1 MSSVTWK
8 DVVDLDEIYLRSAC
22 KSPASNTAYLTLR
35 SSHCRSTCRPAH
47 MTPNFLFF
55 VWRKLAVILNSAV
68 YHIAMTTCKS
78 TRQDLLLES
87 IQNFVCCCL
96 TFRLQTLQRTYL
108 QQMKTNSH
116 IQIALLSIHIILIFT
131 AIMLKSKIYFPKIS
145 LFSCPFAYNT
155 LIKMTVSGTHF
166 IYLFIYF
173 CFAKCTTYKIR

>member
-1 MSSVTWK
+1 MFWVSLSVLLQLLPMRTHCMYYRAHWRQTFDSLFFTLTKKTNTVCMLARFNVVTWK

-22 KSPASNTAYLTLR
+22 KSPASNTAYLSLR

-87 IQNFVCCCL
+87 IQNFVCCS
-96 TFRLQTLQRTYL
+96 RL
-108 QQMKTNSH
+108 
-116 IQIALLSIHIILIFT
+116 
-131 AIMLKSKIYFPKIS
+131 
-145 LFSCPFAYNT
+145 
-155 LIKMTVSGTHF
+155 
-166 IYLFIYF
+166 
-173 CFAKCTTYKIR
+173 

>member
-1 MSSVTWK
+1 MTFPSEMLRGCLVCVICNSNSSLFLTSNKENKHSLHVGALKCEQMSSVTWK
-8 DVVDLDEIYLRSAC
+8 DVVNIDEICLRSAC

-87 IQNFVCCCL
+87 IQNFVCC
-96 TFRLQTLQRTYL
+96 
-108 QQMKTNSH
+108 SH
-116 IQIALLSIHIILIFT
+116 L
-131 AIMLKSKIYFPKIS
+131 
-145 LFSCPFAYNT
+145 
-155 LIKMTVSGTHF
+155 
-166 IYLFIYF
+166 
-173 CFAKCTTYKIR
+173 